1 MYSEREK
8 QFADAVLFGTEQQL
22 SPDLQVELER
32 RHSMKLDY
40 NDRMRRSRFL
50 PEFLDIRGGMEF
62 NRSKTGNYGDLPDVM
77 ALDRDL
83 RLHGY
88 G

>member
-8 QFADAVLFGTEQQL
+8 QLADAELFGTEQQL
-22 SPDLQVELER
+22 SPDLKAELER